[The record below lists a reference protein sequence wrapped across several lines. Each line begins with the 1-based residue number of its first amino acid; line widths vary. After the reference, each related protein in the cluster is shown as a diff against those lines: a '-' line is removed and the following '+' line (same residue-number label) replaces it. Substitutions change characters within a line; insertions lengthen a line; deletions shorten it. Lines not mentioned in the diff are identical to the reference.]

1 MFVKNLKLN
10 TMEAIIVLILIA
22 ILALPVILLIVF
34 KVSISG
40 QIKEAI
46 LKIHS
51 LNVKVDK
58 LREGV
63 ISPKVVNEEDS
74 SAYDERVERLLDR
87 VGDGGQK
94 TEAESL
100 KLEEGSEETKVEGER
115 PKLEEIKSESK
126 MEEVK
131 PKQEEIKEESRE
143 IKPKAPKIAPPKPV
157 QKAAFVKPPKK
168 KRDIEK
174 FVGENLL
181 NKIGIGVLVLG
192 IAYFVKYAIDNNWI
206 GEVGRVAIGIL
217 SGGLL
222 VGLAHKIRKTYK
234 AFSSVLVGGA
244 MAVFY
249 YTIAIGFHDY
259 QLFSQP
265 VAFGL
270 MVAITGFSVLLSV
283 SYNKKELA
291 ILALVGAFST
301 PLMLST
307 GAGDYR
313 ILFTYIAIVNV
324 GMLVLAYFKKWNIV
338 NILSLAFTIILYGGW
353 FITKVA
359 GGINPPYQGAL
370 IFAAIFYVTF
380 FFMHLI
386 NNVKEKR
393 KFKGYEFGLLLGT
406 TGLFYGVG
414 MSIFHLSGNTNL
426 QGLFTVV
433 LGVFN
438 LLFAYPLYKRNS
450 VDKSLI
456 YLLIGMVLTFVS
468 LAAPVQLS
476 GNYITLFWATEMV
489 LLLWLAQKSGIKFI
503 KFSALVIF
511 GLTLV
516 SLFMDWGQI
525 YNGYGELLS
534 IIINKGFITNVFS
547 IVGVA
552 AFIKLLGKETG
563 DKMVIGI
570 SVKAVKIIAQIAFA
584 GLVYFAGT
592 LELGYQLN
600 ARVGNDALTT
610 LNVLAFSFVY
620 LLGLSVY
627 AKRTQNLVLQ
637 KALGLAQLITL
648 FVYPLFNGF
657 EQSVRNQVLYGNI
670 GGLALITN
678 YINLALIVGVAVVFI
693 KNVKN
698 WYGFNSH
705 NGKAALWVLSF
716 LGLVIFSMH
725 LNHQTVAL
733 FYDAQLENMSFINKQ
748 TVKIGY
754 PILWGVC
761 SFILMLVG
769 MKHKFRTLRI
779 VSLSIF
785 GLLLLKLF
793 MFDIKGASEAGKI
806 VAFILLGVLLL
817 IISFMY
823 QKLKNLI
830 LDNKS
835 EK

>member
-1 MFVKNLKLN
+1 
-10 TMEAIIVLILIA
+10 MEALIVLILLA
-22 ILALPVILLIVF
+22 IIVVPIVLMIVF

-51 LNVKVDK
+51 LDIKVDK
-58 LREGV
+58 LREDI
-63 ISPKVVNEEDS
+63 ISPKVVSEEDN
-74 SAYDERVERLLDR
+74 SAYDERVESLLNKAEQR
-87 VGDGGQK
+87 V
-94 TEAESL
+94 
-100 KLEEGSEETKVEGER
+100 EEIPKPEIEQVEKKPDVETPKVEETAPK
-115 PKLEEIKSESK
+115 PKL
-126 MEEVK
+126 VK
-131 PKQEEIKEESRE
+131 PI
-143 IKPKAPKIAPPKPV
+143 APKIEQPKPV

-222 VGLAHKIRKTYK
+222 TFLAHKIRKTYK

-244 MAVFY
+244 MTVFY

-283 SYNKKELA
+283 GYNKRELA

-307 GAGDYR
+307 GSGDYR
-313 ILFTYIAIVNV
+313 ILFTYLAIVNV
-324 GMLVLAYFKKWNIV
+324 GMLVLAYFKKWNVV

-353 FITKVA
+353 FIAKVVD
-359 GGINPPYQGAL
+359 GINPPYQGAL
-370 IFAAIFYVTF
+370 VFAAIFYVIF
-380 FFMHLI
+380 FFMHI
-386 NNVKEKR
+386 VNNVKEKR
-393 KFKGYEFGLLLGT
+393 KFKGYEFGLLLST
-406 TGLFYGVG
+406 TALFYAVG
-414 MSIFHLSGNTNL
+414 MSIFHLSNNTNM
-426 QGLFTVV
+426 QGLFTVL

-476 GNYITLFWATEMV
+476 GNYITLFWGTEMV
-489 LLLWLAQKSGIKFI
+489 LLLWLSQKSGIKFI
-503 KFSALVIF
+503 QLSSLVIF
-511 GLTLV
+511 GLTLI
-516 SLFMDWGQI
+516 SLFMDWVQI
-525 YNGYGELLS
+525 YNTYGELLP
-534 IIINKGFITNVFS
+534 IVINKGFITNAFAL
-547 IVGVA
+547 IGVGVY
-552 AFIKLLGKETG
+552 IKLLTKESAE
-563 DKMVIGI
+563 KMVLGI
-570 SVKAVKIIAQIAFA
+570 PVRAVKNFAQLVFG
-584 GLVYFAGT
+584 GLVYFLGA
-592 LELGYQLN
+592 LEISYHLH
-600 ARVGNDALTT
+600 ARIGNDALTT
-610 LNVLAFSFVY
+610 LSVLAYSFAY

-627 AKRTQNLVLQ
+627 AKKTENNVLINPL
-637 KALGLAQLITL
+637 ALIQFLAVV
-648 FVYPLFNGF
+648 VYPLFNLF
-657 EQSVRNQVLYGNI
+657 EQSLRNQVLYGNVHSV
-670 GGLALITN
+670 AMLIN
-678 YINLALIVGVAVVFI
+678 YINLAMVAVIAIQFMKAI
-693 KNVKN
+693 KTHF
-698 WYGFNSH
+698 GFNSG
-705 NGKAALWVLSF
+705 NGKAAMWVMSL
-716 LGLVIFSMH
+716 LGLVILSMH
-725 LNHQTVAL
+725 LNHQTVTL
-733 FYDAQLENMSFINKQ
+733 FYNAQLENMGFINKQ
-748 TVKIGY
+748 TIKIGY
-754 PILWGVC
+754 PILWGVS
-761 SFILMLVG
+761 SFVLMLVG
-769 MKHKFRTLRI
+769 MKYKNRSLRVI
-779 VSLSIF
+779 SLSVF

-817 IISFMY
+817 VISFMY

-830 LDNKS
+830 LEDKS

>member
-1 MFVKNLKLN
+1 MFVENLKLKI
-10 TMEAIIVLILIA
+10 MDEIIVLLLIA
-22 ILALPVILLIVF
+22 ILALPIILLIVF
-34 KVSISG
+34 KVSITSHV
-40 QIKEAI
+40 KEAI

-58 LREGV
+58 LREDIV
-63 ISPKVVNEEDS
+63 SPKVVSEEDNS
-74 SAYDERVERLLDR
+74 SINERVERLLDIVPEEKKLENR
-87 VGDGGQK
+87 AKKQDIK
-94 TEAESL
+94 TE
-100 KLEEGSEETKVEGER
+100 KVEEVKKE
-115 PKLEEIKSESK
+115 PVI
-126 MEEVK
+126 EEVK
-131 PKQEEIKEESRE
+131 PQPKLV
-143 IKPKAPKIAPPKPV
+143 KPIAPKVEQPKPA

-192 IAYFVKYAIDNNWI
+192 IAYFVKFAIDKNWI

-222 VGLAHKIRKTYK
+222 TFLAHKIRKTYK

-244 MAVFY
+244 LAVFY
-249 YTIAIGFHDY
+249 YTISIAFHDY

-265 VAFGL
+265 VAFSL
-270 MVAITGFSVLLSV
+270 MVVITAFSVLLSV
-283 SYNKKELA
+283 SYDKKELA
-291 ILALVGAFST
+291 ILALIGAFST

-313 ILFTYIAIVNV
+313 ILFSYLAIVNV
-324 GMLVLAYFKKWNIV
+324 GMLVLAYFKKWNVV
-338 NILSLAFTIILYGGW
+338 NILSLSFTIILYGGW
-353 FITKVA
+353 FVAKVV

-370 IFAAIFYVTF
+370 IFAALFYVIF
-380 FFMHLI
+380 FFMHVV

-414 MSIFHLSGNTNL
+414 MSIFNMSGNTNL

-450 VDKSLI
+450 VDRSLVF
-456 YLLIGMVLTFVS
+456 LLVGMVLTFVS

-489 LLLWLAQKSGIKFI
+489 LLLWLAQKSGIAFM
-503 KFSALVIF
+503 KFSSLAIF
-511 GLTLV
+511 GLTLG

-525 YNGYGELLS
+525 YGGYGELLPL
-534 IIINKGFITNVFS
+534 IINKGFITNAFS
-547 IVGVA
+547 IIGVA
-552 AFIKLLGKETG
+552 AYIKLLNKETG
-563 DKMVIGI
+563 DKMVMGI
-570 SVKAVKIIAQIAFA
+570 SVNAVKTIAQITFA
-584 GLVYFAGT
+584 GLIYFAGA

-600 ARVGNDALTT
+600 ARIGNDSLTT
-610 LNVLAFSFVY
+610 LSVLAYSFVY
-620 LLGLSVY
+620 LLGLSLY
-627 AKRTQNLVLQ
+627 AKRTEDLTLQ
-637 KALGLAQLITL
+637 KYLGLTQLVAISS
-648 FVYPLFNGF
+648 YPLFNLF
-657 EQSVRNQVLYGNI
+657 EQQLRNQVLYGHI
-670 GGLALITN
+670 EGLALMVN
-678 YINLALIVGVAVVFI
+678 YINLGLIVLMGVQFVRNI
-693 KNVKN
+693 KST
-698 WYGFNSH
+698 YGFNSIT
-705 NGKAALWVLSF
+705 GRAALWGMSF
-716 LGLVIFSMH
+716 LGLVILSMH
-725 LNHQTVAL
+725 LNHQTVTL

-748 TVKIGY
+748 TIKIGY
-754 PILWGVC
+754 PILWGVS
-761 SFILMLVG
+761 SFMLMLVG
-769 MKHKFRTLRI
+769 MKYKFRTLRI

-817 IISFMY
+817 VISFMY

-830 LDNKS
+830 LDDKNDK
-835 EK
+835 